1 MRQDAASTL
10 DAAST
15 ELARKRMDV
24 GKPLRAASDGFPIMT
39 AAVKKAV
46 GKKSAQN
53 TSFSSRKTVSP
64 LFRIGRG
71 PKNTEKNGLVCFG
84 KSSEK

>member
-1 MRQDAASTL
+1 
-10 DAAST
+10 
-15 ELARKRMDV
+15 
-24 GKPLRAASDGFPIMT
+24 MT

-46 GKKSAQN
+46 GKKSVQN
-53 TSFSSRKTVSP
+53 ASYPSRKMAFP